1 MGRKNNK
8 DLLIKLEQ
16 QYLAIEGYYI
26 NLLQSTGKIS
36 YMKVIKYFKIINK
49 LPITERIVL
58 IKEIHETLENVRK
71 QKIEN
76 LGLKKEQYERNEKDI
91 VKGLLEQYL

>member
-26 NLLQSTGKIS
+26 NLLQSTGNIS

>member
-36 YMKVIKYFKIINK
+36 YMKVIKYFEIINK